1 VIFITTILYNQ
12 LCVLVT
18 LITLDITQDITLA
31 TYPAHILA
39 SGRQLLTSSTLSWA
53 DISQIQSGVIPGE
66 RVVPAG
72 HSAVC
77 RVRDGDKL
85 RPGRTDR
92 SGLCMVEGVKK
103 RQYQVLVDMTGK
115 ARLEWRKWNMFS
127 NPEKGT
133 VAYNQET
140 FVAQMLVH
148 GRDTTV
154 GDLDFTRGLNG
165 EVEVHLEGGKVERST
180 EGLAL
185 VELEPVKY
193 RLENISFMDP
203 KEMSSTVVEIGSVHL
218 ANKEEEVNG
227 WQEEQ
232 EVLFH
237 TYQGYE
243 YWTHIP
249 GTVRGLPSSAMV
261 GKTLSYF
268 RWGLEDKKMKT
279 EKYEVRRSLYSGTS
293 VNITVRG
300 RIVRKE
306 TPYTAQLVMVY
317 RDGSL
322 TRHNV
327 SSTFISALM
336 EYITQDTSGPYFL
349 KTGLPAPTTTARPS
363 TTNPPTTPPTPSAPP
378 HAHMFLA
385 PTPTPTLFPPP
396 PSPVTKP
403 NPLKQFY
410 PETEEPAL
418 DNGHSVADH
427 VRVTV
432 ISSATHTFPLLSLVV
447 TTLLPH
453 CNSGRTL

>member
-1 VIFITTILYNQ
+1 M
-12 LCVLVT
+12 
-18 LITLDITQDITLA
+18 
-31 TYPAHILA
+31 
-39 SGRQLLTSSTLSWA
+39 
-53 DISQIQSGVIPGE
+53 QSGAIPGE
-66 RVVPAG
+66 RVVLAG
-72 HSAVC
+72 DSAVC
-77 RVRDGDKL
+77 RVRDGDNI

-92 SGLCMVEGVKK
+92 SGLCMVEGVKE

-115 ARLEWRKWNMFS
+115 ARLEWRRWDMFS

-133 VAYNQET
+133 VAYNEET
-140 FVAQMLVH
+140 FVAQMLVA
-148 GRDTTV
+148 GRDPTV

-185 VELEPVKY
+185 VEMEPVKY
-193 RLENISFMDP
+193 RLENISFMEP
-203 KEMSSTVVEIGSVHL
+203 KEISSTLVEIGTVHL
-218 ANKEEEVNG
+218 INKEEEVRG

-243 YWTHIP
+243 YWGHIP

-268 RWGLEDKKMKT
+268 RWGLEDKKKKT
-279 EKYEVRRSLYSGTS
+279 ERHGVRWSLFSGTS

-317 RDGSL
+317 RDGTL
-322 TRHNV
+322 TRHKV
-327 SSTFISALM
+327 SSTFVSTLL
-336 EYITQDTSGPYFL
+336 EHITQDTNGPYFL
-349 KTGLPAPTTTARPS
+349 KTGLPAPTTTPRP
-363 TTNPPTTPPTPSAPP
+363 TTTSPPTTPPPPTAPP

-396 PSPVTKP
+396 PPPVTKP

-410 PETEEPAL
+410 PETEEPTL
-418 DNGHSVADH
+418 DTGHSVADH

-432 ISSATHTFPLLSLVV
+432 ISSATHTFPPLSLLV
-447 TTLLPH
+447 TTLVLH
-453 CNSGRTL
+453 WCSDRTL